1 LPKSVLIVDD
11 EKLLVRTLSNALKEA
26 GYRIAV
32 AGSAEQ
38 AEKHVFGEQ
47 PFDLILLDNRLPKES
62 GMEVLRR
69 VRGSAVKSKVIL
81 MTAYETPEVKSEAK
95 RLRVERY
102 LKKPFDLTVL
112 LGEIHTLIGNGNG
125 GKRSEPKRSST

>member
-1 LPKSVLIVDD
+1 MPKSVLIVDD

-26 GYRIAV
+26 GYRITV

-38 AEKHVFGEQ
+38 ADKHVFSDP

-62 GMEVLRR
+62 GMEVVKR
-69 VRGSAVKSKVIL
+69 VRDRAVKSKVIL
-81 MTAYETPEVKSEAK
+81 MTAYETPDVKAEAK
-95 RLRVERY
+95 RLKVERY

-112 LGEIHTLIGNGNG
+112 LEAIQSLIGNGEG
-125 GKRSEPKRSST
+125 LTAG